1 MHSSFRWVAALAMV
15 AASAAAGAAP
25 CTSLSS
31 ARWLLGEWV
40 AEDGDKVFVETWKQ
54 LSSETFEGSGVT
66 TSKASARPVDGES
79 LRLVQMADRVF
90 YVSKVAHNRLPIAFE
105 LLECSAQRL
114 VFENASHDFP
124 KKLEYETRGAD
135 GMTVR
140 VSDGKD
146 KGFTLVFRRRSG
158 S

>member
-1 MHSSFRWVAALAMV
+1 MPSSFRRLAALAILT
-15 AASAAAGAAP
+15 ASSAAGAAP

-31 ARWLLGEWV
+31 AHWMLGEWI

-66 TSKASARPVDGES
+66 TSKASAKPIDGES

-105 LLECSAQRL
+105 LTECSAQRL
-114 VFENASHDFP
+114 VFENAGHDFP
-124 KKLEYETRGAD
+124 KQLEYETRGAD
-135 GMTVR
+135 DMTVR

-146 KGFTLVFRRRSG
+146 KGFTLAFRRRSG
-158 S
+158 G